1 MKKTIFFCILIPGL
15 PLGIYTNHWHRT
27 VNSQSS
33 LTGEPSC
40 RGSEADG
47 GRCPRSS
54 EYVPDMDYDLQG
66 IFEVDY
72 SPEFRAASLEDIHY
86 LRH

>member
-1 MKKTIFFCILIPGL
+1 M
-15 PLGIYTNHWHRT
+15 GIYTNHWHRT
-27 VNSQSS
+27 VNSPHSSS
-33 LTGEPSC
+33 LTGEPSSC
-40 RGSEADG
+40 RGGSEAEDSGAG
-47 GRCPRSS
+47 GRCPRSSS

-72 SPEFRAASLEDIHY
+72 SPEYRAASLEDIHY

>member
-1 MKKTIFFCILIPGL
+1 M
-15 PLGIYTNHWHRT
+15 GIYTNHWHRT
-27 VNSQSS
+27 VNSPHSSS

-40 RGSEADG
+40 RGSEAEDG
-47 GRCPRSS
+47 GRCPRSSS

-66 IFEVDY
+66 LFEVDY
-72 SPEFRAASLEDIHY
+72 SPEYRAASLEDIHY